1 MTHED
6 ERPKRDGDGA
16 PEPSEP
22 DPGARRT
29 SPLPGRD
36 RADSEQDLRSTS
48 DEIRA
53 DVDRLTDIEAEKQQ
67 LDPEDPRIDELSE
80 VAVSV
85 ADRIAR
91 EARAERQL
99 GRELG

>member
-1 MTHED
+1 MTSDD
-6 ERPKRDGDGA
+6 EH
-16 PEPSEP
+16 PSP
-22 DPGARRT
+22 DPGGAQT
-29 SPLPGRD
+29 PSD
-36 RADSEQDLRSTS
+36 REQDLRATT
-48 DEIRA
+48 DAIRA
-53 DVDRLTDIEAEKQQ
+53 DVDRLTDIETAKQD
-67 LDPEDPRIDELSE
+67 LDPEDPRIDELSD